1 MATEMQLRKL
11 DKAFGHL
18 DNDRS
23 GFVEQQDL
31 NNLGLRLLAEFG
43 TAHDAPKAQRIAED
57 FSTFWQELAKA
68 LDVDHDQRLSPQEWR
83 QGMTEAFVH
92 GDAFDRSFRPGA
104 LAVLHLADTDDDG
117 RVSRDEFA
125 TMQRAFG
132 TPVGEINLAFDK
144 LDADEDGYLT
154 IEELMLGVR
163 QFYIGADETAPG
175 NWFFGRV

>member
-11 DKAFGHL
+11 DKAFSHL
-18 DNDRS
+18 DADGS
-23 GFVEQQDL
+23 GLVEQRDL
-31 NNLGLRLLAEFG
+31 NNLGVRLLANFG
-43 TAHDAPKAQRIAED
+43 TAHDAPKARRIAED
-57 FSTFWQELAKA
+57 FGLFWQELAKA
-68 LDVDHDQRLSPQEWR
+68 LDVDQDERLTQQEWR
-83 QGMTEAFVH
+83 EGMTSAFVH

-104 LAVLHLADTDDDG
+104 LAVLRLADTDDDG

-132 TPVGEINLAFDK
+132 TPAGEINLAFDK

-154 IEELMLGVR
+154 IDELMVGVR

-175 NWFFGRV
+175 NWFFGTV